1 MKNLQNTLF
10 LNTPKWLCIFWIK
23 PFDACKKKEKEYKI
37 KEGWYQDIWHL
48 KKQGRI
54 LKI

>member
-23 PFDACKKKEKEYKI
+23 PFDACKKKGKRI
-37 KEGWYQDIWHL
+37 QN
-48 KKQGRI
+48 QGGMVPGY
-54 LKI
+54 LAP